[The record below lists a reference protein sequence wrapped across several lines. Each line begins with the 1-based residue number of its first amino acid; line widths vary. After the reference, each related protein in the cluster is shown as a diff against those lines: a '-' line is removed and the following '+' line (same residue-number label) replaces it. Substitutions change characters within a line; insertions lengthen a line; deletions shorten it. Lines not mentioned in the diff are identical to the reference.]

1 MEYRSRRERREAERS
16 GLKSNDDSITQAPI
30 IDTDLVNSK
39 SSEES
44 SAAEEK
50 KFPSR
55 RELREQHRYRD
66 SKNVDALEDEDKPL
80 VSTSEQ
86 SMKPNE
92 DDLDAKNQEMHE
104 HLTDS
109 VTSEALPSEQ
119 TEPNS
124 ISSPT
129 TGRNYI
135 YQDSSNTFTMDNI
148 PDSLEVT
155 NGDLVVTNSESIE
168 IITSNNPAFGSVM
181 DDLKF
186 DSEDQKDTVAGRIS
200 LVDPVSAKLVAEARE
215 PEIVVPGKIVVRN
228 RAVSTTFAVIGGVMF
243 VLAGIGLW
251 WALSEMGPFS

>member
-1 MEYRSRRERREAERS
+1 MEYRSRRERREAEKAGS
-16 GLKSNDDSITQAPI
+16 VSADSFSEAPQTES
-30 IDTDLVNSK
+30 DADQ
-39 SSEES
+39 SEKATPSPAIQET
-44 SAAEEK
+44 

-55 RELREQHRYRD
+55 RELRMQERQRSAEDVAAVENEHKVSKTEQPATPAQNKFTEHDQNLENKDKGPESTGSATAEAVD
-66 SKNVDALEDEDKPL
+66 SD
-80 VSTSEQ
+80 ST
-86 SMKPNE
+86 
-92 DDLDAKNQEMHE
+92 
-104 HLTDS
+104 
-109 VTSEALPSEQ
+109 PSQ
-119 TEPNS
+119 L
-124 ISSPT
+124 

-168 IITSNNPAFGSVM
+168 IVTGNHPSISSVM

-186 DSEDQKDTVAGRIS
+186 DSEDQKDTVAGKIS
-200 LVDPVSAKLVAEARE
+200 LVDPVSAKLVADSRE

-228 RAVSTTFAVIGGVMF
+228 RVLSTTFAILGGVMF